1 MLILFAGLKSIS
13 KCSKLSSL
21 KIGIC
26 LNISDKGL
34 SHIGMKCSKLADLDL
49 YRYLVAILEFFPSFS
64 FSQADQ
70 PMFCYYFPGSSQWNA
85 SN

>member
-49 YRYLVAILEFFPSFS
+49 YRYLVAILEFFSLILILSGRSAYVLLLFAW
-64 FSQADQ
+64 F
-70 PMFCYYFPGSSQWNA
+70 
-85 SN
+85 